1 MDLSRR
7 HFLKLG
13 SALGVSAAL
22 PACSLLKLTS
32 KEDEYVYQLT
42 AEPAQASLVSGLLYI
57 SSGLQQFYSGSYDT
71 LSPGAEG
78 DGSLHQ

>member
-42 AEPAQASLVSGLLYI
+42 AEPAQASLVPGYSTSVLASTVLFRLLRYVAVR
-57 SSGLQQFYSGSYDT
+57 GKR
-71 LSPGAEG
+71 
-78 DGSLHQ
+78 